1 MENTINTHGFYIDL
15 ESLKNVAARTESCNH
30 MLHQIISIDLENGE
44 VLYWCG
50 LANNWVEYR
59 DPAVI
64 KVLGTRRKYGPQA
77 LADEIANALRDHRH
91 TMEYIGWKCDD
102 YVFTGNE

>member
-1 MENTINTHGFYIDL
+1 MENTINTHGFHIDI
-15 ESLKNVAARTESCNH
+15 ESLKDVAANTEKCNH
-30 MLHQIISIDLENGE
+30 EIYQTISIDLENGE

-50 LANNWVEYR
+50 MSNNWVEYR

-64 KVLGTRRKYGPQA
+64 KVLSTRRKYGPQA
-77 LADEIANALRDHRH
+77 LADAIADGLQEHRH
-91 TMEYIGWKCDD
+91 MMEYIGEKCTE